1 MDEYGTIAREQE
13 WLDAVNA
20 RLSLLEPHLRRL
32 ADHGVDRA
40 IEWDMTGD
48 LLDAAAE
55 VRVEIHL
62 LQQLREHL
70 NGRIAR
76 IRERLD

>member
-32 ADHGVDRA
+32 TGEGVDRA

-48 LLDAAAE
+48 LLDAASE
-55 VRVEIHL
+55 FRVEIEL
-62 LQQLREHL
+62 LQQLRDHL

-76 IRERLD
+76 LRERLE